1 MCDRR
6 GISWREFL
14 KLGGAGLAGAALLGA
29 AGCGGEES
37 EGSAGAITFT
47 FGPDEGGGLQTLID
61 KFNRQNKGEIR
72 VSWRETPAG
81 SDEYFDQI
89 RAELQSGQSEVEVI
103 GGDVIWTAQFAAK
116 GYILDLSDRF
126 SVPMREKH
134 LDGPLESVSYDR
146 RVWGVPWFTD
156 AGMFYYRKDL
166 L

>member
-72 VSWRETPAG
+72 VSWRETPAA

-89 RAELQSGQSEVEVI
+89 RAELQSGQSEVDVI
-103 GGDVIWTAQFAAK
+103 GGDVIWTAQFAAN
-116 GYILDLSDRF
+116 GYILDLSDHF
-126 SVPMREKH
+126 PKSEQNKLLEAPM
-134 LDGPLESVSYDR
+134 
-146 RVWGVPWFTD
+146 D
-156 AGMFYYRKDL
+156 AGTWEG
-166 L
+166 